1 MLVLLIRSSMLPNQW
16 VVGFATVVRRGE
28 PSGVGG
34 RAMKVVEVELI
45 TKRFGEVVAVDG
57 VSFEVEQGQIIS
69 LLGPSGCGKTTTL
82 RLIAGFETPDAGQVR
97 FLGEDMYG
105 KRPYERNVGL
115 LFQDYALFPH
125 MTVEQN
131 VGYGLRH
138 RGFKRRAIPQRIGEM
153 LDLVKLTGLEK
164 RRPAHLSGGQQQRVA
179 LARALATQPEV
190 MLLDEPLSALDA
202 KLRQELR
209 VELKEIL
216 SAVGSTTI
224 VVTHDQEEAMSLAE
238 HVIVM
243 DRGRIEQQGTPV
255 EIYASPRNRFVA
267 EFIGRSNWFEGR
279 LGAEVGIGLRSFQCT
294 EGFELVVPNPRED
307 SDSGGGGHEVCVRP
321 ERITV
326 VLGADDGAVNPTE
339 AVNLIAGEVA
349 DVAYLG
355 ADIHLL
361 VVLESGRRVVVVE
374 KNLGQ
379 TGLRPRERVQ
389 LRFAPTDCIVVAAE
403 PSSRADPA

>member
-1 MLVLLIRSSMLPNQW
+1 
-16 VVGFATVVRRGE
+16 
-28 PSGVGG
+28 
-34 RAMKVVEVELI
+34 MKVVEVEGI
-45 TKRFGEVVAVDG
+45 TKRFGEVIAVDDI
-57 VSFEVEQGQIIS
+57 SLEVEQGQIIS

-82 RLIAGFETPDAGQVR
+82 RLIAGFETPDAGR
-97 FLGEDMYG
+97 IRISGEDMHR

-138 RGFKRRAIPQRIGEM
+138 RGFERSAIPRRIGEM

-164 RRPAHLSGGQQQRVA
+164 RRPAQLSGGQQQRVA

-209 VELKEIL
+209 IELKEIL
-216 SAVGSTTI
+216 GAVGSTTI

-243 DRGRIEQQGTPV
+243 DLGRIRQQGTPV
-255 EIYASPRNRFVA
+255 EIYARPANKFVA
-267 EFIGRSNWFEGR
+267 EFIGRSNWFQGQ
-279 LGAEVGIGLRSFQCT
+279 LGDEVGGGLRSFQCT
-294 EGFELVVPNPRED
+294 EGFRLVVPNPGD
-307 SDSGGGGHEVCVRP
+307 ADALGHEVCVRP
-321 ERITV
+321 ERIAV
-326 VLGADDGAVNPTE
+326 GPPAGDGSGQSETE
-339 AVNLIAGEVA
+339 NLIAGEVA

-355 ADIHLL
+355 ADVHLF
-361 VVLESGRRVVVVE
+361 VRLESGRRVAVVE
-374 KNLGQ
+374 KNLGE
-379 TGLRPRERVQ
+379 TGQRSGDRVH
-389 LRFAPTDCIVVAAE
+389 LRFAPDDCIVVAAE
-403 PSSRADPA
+403 PGDAAS